1 MSSEIYRD
9 MILDYYRHPRNYGS
23 IEDAEIRVQEA
34 NPLCGDDIEL
44 SIKLDEEKNVADIKF
59 KGRGC
64 AISIASASL
73 MTEQLKGRSIQDLV
87 AFSKEELLKTLGIET
102 LGLNPV
108 RIKCALLP
116 LKALKVG
123 VYKYLGR
130 ELSAHEAALLESEGE
145 GALNP
150 FSQKPTL

>member
-1 MSSEIYRD
+1 MSSDFYRD
-9 MILDYYRHPRNYGS
+9 MILDYYRNPRNYGS
-23 IEDAEIRVQEA
+23 IDDAEIKVHES

-44 SIKLDEEKNVADIKF
+44 YIKLDKDREVEDIKF

-73 MTEQLKGRSIQDLV
+73 MTELLKGKKVD
-87 AFSKEELLKTLGIET
+87 ELLFFTKKDLLDALGIET

-116 LKALKVG
+116 YKALKIAVYNHLGKEMSEEEAHLLDYEGG
-123 VYKYLGR
+123 VEQG
-130 ELSAHEAALLESEGE
+130 
-145 GALNP
+145 
-150 FSQKPTL
+150 

>member
-1 MSSEIYRD
+1 MSSDFYRD

-23 IEDAEIRVQEA
+23 IDDAEIKVHES

-44 SIKLDEEKNVADIKF
+44 YIKLNRDREVEDIKF
-59 KGRGC
+59 QGKGC

-73 MTEQLKGRSIQDLV
+73 MTELLKGKKLD
-87 AFSKEELLKTLGIET
+87 ELLSFTKKDLLDALGIET

-116 LKALKVG
+116 YKALKIG
-123 VYKYLGR
+123 VYNHLGK
-130 ELSAHEAALLESEGE
+130 EMSEEEAHLLDYEVEKE
-145 GALNP
+145 
-150 FSQKPTL
+150 QD

>member
-1 MSSEIYRD
+1 MSSEFYRD

-23 IEDAEIRVQEA
+23 IEDAQIKVEES

-44 SIKLDEEKNVADIKF
+44 YIKLDKDKKVEDIKF

-64 AISIASASL
+64 AISVASASL
-73 MTEQLKGRSIQDLV
+73 MTELLKGKNLN
-87 AFSKEELLKTLGIET
+87 ELLSFTKKDLLDALGIET

-116 LKALKVG
+116 YKALKIG
-123 VYKYLGR
+123 VYSHLGK
-130 ELSAHEAALLESEGE
+130 EMSEEEEHLLDYGTEAEQS
-145 GALNP
+145 
-150 FSQKPTL
+150 

>member
-1 MSSEIYRD
+1 MSSEFYRD

-23 IEDAEIRVQEA
+23 IEDAQIKVQES

-44 SIKLDEEKNVADIKF
+44 YIKLDADKKVEDIKF
-59 KGRGC
+59 KGKGC

-73 MTEQLKGRSIQDLV
+73 MTELLKGKKLDELLS
-87 AFSKEELLKTLGIET
+87 FSKKDLLDALGIET

-116 LKALKVG
+116 YKALKIGIYNHLGEKISEEEEHLLDYEADAEG
-123 VYKYLGR
+123 V
-130 ELSAHEAALLESEGE
+130 S
-145 GALNP
+145 
-150 FSQKPTL
+150 

>member
-1 MSSEIYRD
+1 MSSDFYRD
-9 MILDYYRHPRNYGS
+9 MILDYYRNPRNYGS
-23 IEDAEIRVQEA
+23 IDDAEIKVHES

-44 SIKLDEEKNVADIKF
+44 YIKLDKDREVEDIKF

-73 MTEQLKGRSIQDLV
+73 MTELLKGKKVD
-87 AFSKEELLKTLGIET
+87 ELLSFTKKDLLDALGIGT

-116 LKALKVG
+116 YKALKIG
-123 VYKYLGR
+123 VYNHLGK
-130 ELSAHEAALLESEGE
+130 EMSEEEAHLLDYEGGVE
-145 GALNP
+145 QG
-150 FSQKPTL
+150 

>member
-23 IEDAEIRVQEA
+23 IEDAEIKVQES

-44 SIKLDEEKNVADIKF
+44 YIKFDEEKNVKDIKF

-64 AISIASASL
+64 AISVASASL
-73 MTEQLKGRSIQDLV
+73 MTELLKGKKLDDLLS
-87 AFSKEELLKTLGIET
+87 FSKKDLLEALGIET

-116 LKALKVG
+116 YKALKIG
-123 VYKYLGR
+123 VYSHIGKK
-130 ELSAHEAALLESEGE
+130 LSEEEKHILDYESE
-145 GALNP
+145 
-150 FSQKPTL
+150 SQQD